1 MNTSEPMDTTVG
13 PISVKT
19 KPKSERKKSIRD
31 KQLQEEIQQSI
42 RLKDGKY
49 VMVKSDKKSKC
60 WEQFY
65 LVFEITGQT
74 RVAVEGYSV
83 FKYCLVVFFHAGT
96 TTRMNRHLK
105 TCKSHSK

>member
-19 KPKSERKKSIRD
+19 KPKSKRKKSIRD

-49 VMVKSDKKSKC
+49 VMVKSTDKGNLGLGKGISMLRINSYVKSG
-60 WEQFY
+60 
-65 LVFEITGQT
+65 V
-74 RVAVEGYSV
+74 
-83 FKYCLVVFFHAGT
+83 
-96 TTRMNRHLK
+96 HLSRYDPYEENK
-105 TCKSHSK
+105 EDI